1 MNKRV
6 RIGHLL
12 CTGLFAT
19 ALGCGVAAP
28 AFAASA
34 EVIAQAPT
42 AVSERVT
49 DTAGVL
55 SSAEEQQLTEK
66 ITQLQQEQQLMVHI
80 VFSNGFDGMSAEDYA
95 SALVNEKGP
104 NSAAYVVDVEGRTM
118 GVQTGDQWPQGKLDE
133 MYDAAYGPLATDDW
147 AGSANALMDT
157 ALGAGGGDGNGGA
170 WLAGAGGA
178 AVVAG
183 GGIWAYTRK
192 RTKKESAAVLE
203 DAREIAPTDIRRL
216 NSLDLETLD
225 ALAQEELVSTDES
238 IRRGKEELD
247 IATAEFGPERTRAF
261 TRAMNHST
269 TTLQKAF
276 SIRQRLDDSI
286 PETPEQRREIL
297 VEIISSC
304 GQADDAL
311 DAQAEEFAE
320 MRNLLINADSKL
332 DELTQRTIDV
342 RARLPKAEQT
352 WEELQAE
359 FNEQMLQS
367 VADNTQLAAAAL
379 DEAEKSL
386 DSAREIAARPAGEQG
401 AVVGFIRDAEHA
413 LEISDRNL
421 QGVENARSNIS
432 QAQASLPALID
443 EVEGEIA
450 EAAQIKAEGRSQGTD
465 ANWDALDEVVARA
478 QQAVDNAKKE
488 GTQDPLGQHTALI
501 TIDTELDEQ
510 LDTVREIT
518 STHARQLEQFA
529 KQIQAAA
536 TQIQA
541 AEDVIS
547 SRGRIV
553 GSGAR
558 TALADAKHLH
568 AQALHSR
575 DRDIRQAIDYAR
587 QSTNA
592 AKIAADRAR
601 DDYNNH
607 RRAQQR
613 QQTGNMAGNI
623 VTGMVIGQI
632 LGGGRG
638 GGGFGG
644 GFGGGGGGFGGG
656 GGGFS
661 GGGGGFRGGS
671 F

>member
-6 RIGHLL
+6 RIGHVL

-19 ALGCGVAAP
+19 ALGCAATAPAVAAT
-28 AFAASA
+28 
-34 EVIAQAPT
+34 VNYVAQAPS
-42 AVSERVT
+42 AISDRVT
-49 DTAGVL
+49 DSADVL
-55 SSAEEQQLTEK
+55 SSAEESEITEK
-66 ITQLQQEQQLMVHI
+66 ITQLQQEEQLMIHV
-80 VFSNGFDGMSAEDYA
+80 VFTTDMDGMSAEEYA
-95 SALVNEKGP
+95 GAIVDAKGP
-104 NSAAYVVDVEGRTM
+104 NAAAYVVDVEQHQM
-118 GVQTGDQWPQGKLDE
+118 GVQTGDQWPQGKLDD
-133 MYDAAYGPLATDDW
+133 MYDAAYSHLASDDW
-147 AGSANALMDT
+147 AGSANALVDA
-157 ALGAGGGDGNGGA
+157 ALGSGGSGGGGGA

-178 AVVAG
+178 VVVAG
-183 GGIWAYTRK
+183 GGIWAYTRN
-192 RTKKESAAVLE
+192 RSKKESAAVLE
-203 DAREIAPTDIRRL
+203 DAREIEPTDIRRL

-225 ALAQEELVSTDES
+225 ALAHEELVSTDES

-247 IATAEFGPERTRAF
+247 IAMAEFGPERTRSF

-276 SIRQRLDDSI
+276 GIRQRLDDSI
-286 PETPEQRREIL
+286 PESPEQRREML

-311 DAQAEEFAE
+311 DEQSAEFAE
-320 MRNLLINADSKL
+320 MRNLLINASSKL

-342 RARLPKAEQT
+342 RARLPKAEET
-352 WEELQAE
+352 LAALRAE
-359 FNEQMLQS
+359 FNEEMLQS
-367 VADNTQLAAAAL
+367 VDDNVQIASASL

-386 DSAREIAARPAGEQG
+386 AAAREIEAKPAGQQG
-401 AVVGFIRDAEHA
+401 GLVAHIRDAEHA
-413 LEISDRNL
+413 IEVSDRNL
-421 QGVENARSNIS
+421 AGVENARTNIFE
-432 QAQASLPALID
+432 AKAGLPALIE
-443 EVEGEIA
+443 EVEGEIR
-450 EAAQIKAEGRSQGTD
+450 EAGDIKNQGRSQGTD
-465 ANWDALDEVVARA
+465 ADWAALDDVVARA
-478 QQAVDNAKKE
+478 QQAVEVAKAE
-488 GTQDPLGQHTALI
+488 GSSDPLGQHTALI

-510 LDTVREIT
+510 LDTVREQT
-518 STHARQLEQFA
+518 STHARQLEMFA
-529 KQIQAAA
+529 KQIQSAG

-568 AQALHSR
+568 AQALNSR
-575 DRDIRQAIDYAR
+575 DRDIRAAIGYAR

-601 DDYNNH
+601 DDYNNY
-607 RRAQQR
+607 RRQQQR

-623 VTGMVIGQI
+623 ITGMVIGQV
-632 LGGGRG
+632 LGGGGRSG

-644 GFGGGGGGFGGG
+644 GFGGGGFGG
-656 GGGFS
+656 

>member
-6 RIGHLL
+6 RIGHVL

-19 ALGCGVAAP
+19 ALGCAAAAP
-28 AFAASA
+28 AVAAT
-34 EVIAQAPT
+34 VNYVAQAPS
-42 AVSERVT
+42 AISDRVT
-49 DTAGVL
+49 DSADVL
-55 SSAEEQQLTEK
+55 SSADESEITEK
-66 ITQLQQEQQLMVHI
+66 ITQLQQEEQLMIHV
-80 VFSNGFDGMSAEDYA
+80 VFTTDMDGMSAEDYA
-95 SALVNEKGP
+95 GAIVDAKGP
-104 NSAAYVVDVEGRTM
+104 NAAAYVVDVEQRQM
-118 GVQTGDQWPQGKLDE
+118 GVQTGDQWPQGKLDD
-133 MYDAAYGPLATDDW
+133 MYDAAYSHLASDDW
-147 AGSANALMDT
+147 AGSANALVDA
-157 ALGAGGGDGNGGA
+157 ALGSGGSGGGGGA

-178 AVVAG
+178 VVVAG
-183 GGIWAYTRK
+183 GGIWAYTRN
-192 RTKKESAAVLE
+192 RSKKESAAVLE
-203 DAREIAPTDIRRL
+203 DAREIEPTDIRRL
-216 NSLDLETLD
+216 NSLNLETLD
-225 ALAQEELVSTDES
+225 ALAHEELVSTDES

-247 IATAEFGPERTRAF
+247 IAMAEFGPERTRSF

-276 SIRQRLDDSI
+276 GIRQRLDDSI
-286 PETPEQRREIL
+286 PESPEQRREML

-311 DAQAEEFAE
+311 DEQAAEFAE
-320 MRNLLINADSKL
+320 MRNLLINASSKL

-342 RARLPKAEQT
+342 RARLPKAEET
-352 WEELQAE
+352 LAALQAE
-359 FNEQMLQS
+359 FNEEMLQS
-367 VADNTQLAAAAL
+367 VDDNVQIASASL

-386 DSAREIAARPAGEQG
+386 SAAREIEAKPAGQQG
-401 AVVGFIRDAEHA
+401 GLVAHIRDAEHA
-413 LEISDRNL
+413 IEVSDRNL
-421 QGVENARSNIS
+421 AGVENARTNIFE
-432 QAQASLPALID
+432 AKAGLPALIE
-443 EVEGEIA
+443 EVEGEIR
-450 EAAQIKAEGRSQGTD
+450 EAGDIKNQGRSQGTD
-465 ANWDALDEVVARA
+465 ADWAALDDVVARA
-478 QQAVDNAKKE
+478 QQAVEVAKAE
-488 GTQDPLGQHTALI
+488 GSSDPLGQHTALI

-510 LDTVREIT
+510 LDTVREQT
-518 STHARQLEQFA
+518 STHARQLEMFA
-529 KQIQAAA
+529 KQIQSAG

-568 AQALHSR
+568 AQALNSR
-575 DRDIRQAIDYAR
+575 DRDIRAALDYAR

-601 DDYNNH
+601 DDYNNY
-607 RRAQQR
+607 RRQQQR

-623 VTGMVIGQI
+623 ITGMVIGQV
-632 LGGGRG
+632 LGGGGRSG

-644 GFGGGGGGFGGG
+644 GFGGGGFG
-656 GGGFS
+656 

>member
-6 RIGHLL
+6 RIGHVL

-19 ALGCGVAAP
+19 ALGCAAAAP
-28 AFAASA
+28 AVAAT
-34 EVIAQAPT
+34 VNYVAQAPS
-42 AVSERVT
+42 AISDRVT
-49 DTAGVL
+49 DSADVL
-55 SSAEEQQLTEK
+55 SSAEESEITEK
-66 ITQLQQEQQLMVHI
+66 ITQLQQEEQLMIHV
-80 VFSNGFDGMSAEDYA
+80 VFTTDMDGMSAEEYA
-95 SALVNEKGP
+95 GALVDDKGP
-104 NSAAYVVDVEGRTM
+104 NSAAYVVDVQARDM

-133 MYDAAYGPLATDDW
+133 MYDAAYPHLATDDW
-147 AGSANALMDT
+147 AGSANALVDA
-157 ALGAGGGDGNGGA
+157 ALGSGGSGGNGGA

-178 AVVAG
+178 VVVAG
-183 GGIWAYTRK
+183 GGIWAYTRN
-192 RTKKESAAVLE
+192 RSKKESAAVLE
-203 DAREIAPTDIRRL
+203 DAREIEPTDIRRL

-225 ALAQEELVSTDES
+225 SLAHEELVSTDES

-247 IATAEFGPERTRAF
+247 IAMAEFGPERTRSF

-276 SIRQRLDDSI
+276 GIRQRLDDSI
-286 PETPEQRREIL
+286 PESPEQRREML

-311 DAQAEEFAE
+311 DAQAAEFAE
-320 MRNLLINADSKL
+320 MRNLLINASSKL

-342 RARLPKAEQT
+342 RARLPKAEET
-352 WEELQAE
+352 LAALQAE
-359 FNEQMLQS
+359 FNEEMLQS
-367 VADNTQLAAAAL
+367 VDDNVQISSASL

-386 DSAREIAARPAGEQG
+386 SAAREIEAKPAGQQG
-401 AVVGFIRDAEHA
+401 GLVAHIRDAEHA
-413 LEISDRNL
+413 IEVSDRNL
-421 QGVENARSNIS
+421 AGVENARTNIS
-432 QAQASLPALID
+432 EAKAGLPALIE
-443 EVEGEIA
+443 EVEGEIR
-450 EAAQIKAEGRSQGTD
+450 EAGQIKNQGRSQGTE
-465 ANWDALDEVVARA
+465 ANWSSLDDVVARA
-478 QQAVDNAKKE
+478 QQAVEVAKTE
-488 GTQDPLGQHTALI
+488 GSVDPLGQHTALI
-501 TIDTELDEQ
+501 TIDTELDQQ
-510 LDTVREIT
+510 LDTVREQT
-518 STHARQLEQFA
+518 STHARQLEMFA
-529 KQIQAAA
+529 KQIQSAG

-568 AQALHSR
+568 AQALNSR
-575 DRDIRQAIDYAR
+575 DRDIRAAIDYAR

-601 DDYNNH
+601 DDYNNY
-607 RRAQQR
+607 RRQQQR
-613 QQTGNMAGNI
+613 RQTSNTAGNI
-623 VTGMVIGQI
+623 ITGMVIGQV
-632 LGGGRG
+632 LGGGGRSG

-644 GFGGGGGGFGGG
+644 GFGGGGFGG
-656 GGGFS
+656 

>member
-6 RIGHLL
+6 RIGHVL

-19 ALGCGVAAP
+19 ALGCAAAAP
-28 AFAASA
+28 AVAAT
-34 EVIAQAPT
+34 VNYVAQAPS
-42 AVSERVT
+42 AISDRVT
-49 DTAGVL
+49 DSADVL
-55 SSAEEQQLTEK
+55 SSAEESEITEK
-66 ITQLQQEQQLMVHI
+66 ITQLQQEEQLMIHV
-80 VFSNGFDGMSAEDYA
+80 VFTTDMDGMSAEDYA
-95 SALVNEKGP
+95 GAIVDAKGP
-104 NSAAYVVDVEGRTM
+104 NAAAYVVDVEQRQM
-118 GVQTGDQWPQGKLDE
+118 GVQTGDQWPQGKLDD
-133 MYDAAYGPLATDDW
+133 MYDAAYSHLASDDW
-147 AGSANALMDT
+147 AGSANALVDA
-157 ALGAGGGDGNGGA
+157 ALGTGGSGGGGGA

-178 AVVAG
+178 VVVAG
-183 GGIWAYTRK
+183 GGIWAYTRN
-192 RTKKESAAVLE
+192 RSKKESAAVLE
-203 DAREIAPTDIRRL
+203 DAREIEPTDIRRL

-225 ALAQEELVSTDES
+225 SLAHEELVSTDES

-247 IATAEFGPERTRAF
+247 IAMAEFGPERTRSF

-276 SIRQRLDDSI
+276 GIRQRLDDSI
-286 PETPEQRREIL
+286 PESPEQRREML

-311 DAQAEEFAE
+311 DAQAAEFAE
-320 MRNLLINADSKL
+320 MRNLLINASSKL

-342 RARLPKAEQT
+342 RARLPKAEET
-352 WEELQAE
+352 LAGLQAE
-359 FNEQMLQS
+359 FNEEMLQS
-367 VADNTQLAAAAL
+367 VDDNVQIASASL

-386 DSAREIAARPAGEQG
+386 SAAREIEAKPAGQQG
-401 AVVGFIRDAEHA
+401 GLVAHIRDAEHA
-413 LEISDRNL
+413 IEVSDRNL
-421 QGVENARSNIS
+421 AGVENARTNIS
-432 QAQASLPALID
+432 EAKAGLPALIE
-443 EVEGEIA
+443 EVEGEIQ
-450 EAAQIKAEGRSQGTD
+450 EAGQIKNQGRSQGTD
-465 ANWDALDEVVARA
+465 ADWAALEDVVARA
-478 QQAVDNAKKE
+478 QQAVEVAKAE
-488 GTQDPLGQHTALI
+488 GSVDPLGQHTALI

-510 LDTVREIT
+510 LDTVREQT
-518 STHARQLEQFA
+518 STHARQLEMFA
-529 KQIQAAA
+529 KQIQSAG

-568 AQALHSR
+568 AQALNSR
-575 DRDIRQAIDYAR
+575 DRDIRAAIDYAR

-601 DDYNNH
+601 DDYNNY
-607 RRAQQR
+607 RRQQQR

-623 VTGMVIGQI
+623 ITGMVIGQV
-632 LGGGRG
+632 LGGGGRSG

-644 GFGGGGGGFGGG
+644 GFGGGGFGG
-656 GGGFS
+656 

>member
-1 MNKRV
+1 MNKRA

-42 AVSERVT
+42 AISERVT

-55 SSAEEQQLTEK
+55 STAEEQELTEK

-269 TTLQKAF
+269 NTLQKAF

-286 PETPEQRREIL
+286 PETPEQRREML

-352 WEELQAE
+352 WEGLQAE

-432 QAQASLPALID
+432 QAQAALPALID

-450 EAAQIKAEGRSQGTD
+450 EAAQIKAQGRSQGTD

-478 QQAVDNAKKE
+478 QQAVDTAKQE

-644 GFGGGGGGFGGG
+644 GFGGGGGGF
-656 GGGFS
+656 S

>member
-6 RIGHLL
+6 RIGHVL

-19 ALGCGVAAP
+19 ALGGAAAAP
-28 AFAASA
+28 AVAAA
-34 EVIAQAPT
+34 VDYVAQAPS
-42 AVSERVT
+42 AISDRVT
-49 DTAGVL
+49 DSADVL
-55 SSAEEQQLTEK
+55 SDAEESEITEK
-66 ITQLQQEQQLMVHI
+66 ITQLQQEEQLMIHV
-80 VFSNGFDGMSAEDYA
+80 VFTTDMDGMSAEEYA
-95 SALVNEKGP
+95 GALVDEKGP
-104 NSAAYVVDVEGRTM
+104 NSAAYVVNTEQGQM

-147 AGSANALMDT
+147 AGSANALVDA
-157 ALGAGGGDGNGGA
+157 ALGSGSASGSGASGA

-178 AVVAG
+178 VAVAG
-183 GGIWAYTRK
+183 GGIWMYTRK
-192 RTKKESAAVLE
+192 RSKKESAAVLE
-203 DAREIAPTDIRRL
+203 DAREIEPTDIRRL

-225 ALAQEELVSTDES
+225 ALAHEELVSTDES

-247 IATAEFGPERTRAF
+247 IAMAEFGPERTRSF
-261 TRAMNHST
+261 TRAMNQST

-276 SIRQRLDDSI
+276 GIRQRLDDSI
-286 PETPEQRREIL
+286 PESPEQRREML

-311 DAQAEEFAE
+311 DSQAAEFAE
-320 MRNLLINADSKL
+320 MRNLLINASSKL

-342 RARLPKAEQT
+342 RARLPKAEET
-352 WEELQAE
+352 LAALRAE
-359 FNEQMLQS
+359 FNEEMLQS
-367 VADNTQLAAAAL
+367 VDDNVQIASASL

-386 DSAREIAARPAGEQG
+386 SAAREIEARPAGQQG
-401 AVVGFIRDAEHA
+401 GLVAHIRDAEHA
-413 LEISDRNL
+413 LEVSDRNL
-421 QGVENARSNIS
+421 AGVENARTNIS
-432 QAQASLPALID
+432 EAKAGLPALIE
-443 EVEGEIA
+443 EVEGEIQ
-450 EAAQIKAEGRSQGTD
+450 EAGQIKQQGRSQGTD
-465 ANWDALDEVVARA
+465 ADWAALDEVVARA
-478 QQAVDNAKKE
+478 QQAVDAAKAE
-488 GTQDPLGQHTALI
+488 GSMDPLGQHTALI

-510 LDTVREIT
+510 LDTVREQT
-518 STHARQLEQFA
+518 STHARQLEMFA
-529 KQIQAAA
+529 KQIQSAG

-568 AQALHSR
+568 AQALNSR
-575 DRDIRQAIDYAR
+575 DRDIRAALDYAR

-601 DDYNNH
+601 DDYNNY
-607 RRAQQR
+607 RRQQQR
-613 QQTGNMAGNI
+613 RQASNVAGNVI
-623 VTGMVIGQI
+623 TGMVIGQV
-632 LGGGRG
+632 LGGGGRSG

-644 GFGGGGGGFGGG
+644 GFGGGGFGG
-656 GGGFS
+656 

>member
-6 RIGHLL
+6 RIGHVL

-19 ALGCGVAAP
+19 ALGCAAAAP
-28 AFAASA
+28 AVAAT
-34 EVIAQAPT
+34 VNYVAQAPS
-42 AVSERVT
+42 AISDRVT
-49 DTAGVL
+49 DSADVL
-55 SSAEEQQLTEK
+55 SSAEESEITEK
-66 ITQLQQEQQLMVHI
+66 ITQLQQEEQLMIHV
-80 VFSNGFDGMSAEDYA
+80 VFTTDMDGMSAEDYA
-95 SALVNEKGP
+95 GAIVDAKGP
-104 NSAAYVVDVEGRTM
+104 NAAAYVVDVEQRQM
-118 GVQTGDQWPQGKLDE
+118 GVQTGDQWPQGKLDD
-133 MYDAAYGPLATDDW
+133 MYDAAYSHLASDDW
-147 AGSANALMDT
+147 AGSANALVDA
-157 ALGAGGGDGNGGA
+157 ALGTGGSGGGGGA

-178 AVVAG
+178 VVVAG
-183 GGIWAYTRK
+183 GGIWAYTRN
-192 RTKKESAAVLE
+192 RSKKESAAVLV
-203 DAREIAPTDIRRL
+203 DAREIEPTDIRRL

-225 ALAQEELVSTDES
+225 SLAHEELVSTDES

-247 IATAEFGPERTRAF
+247 IAMAEFGPERTRSF

-276 SIRQRLDDSI
+276 GIRQRLDDSI
-286 PETPEQRREIL
+286 PESPEQRREML

-311 DAQAEEFAE
+311 DAQAAEFAE
-320 MRNLLINADSKL
+320 MRNLLINASSKL

-342 RARLPKAEQT
+342 RARLPKAEET
-352 WEELQAE
+352 LAALQAE
-359 FNEQMLQS
+359 FNEEMLQS
-367 VADNTQLAAAAL
+367 VDDNVQIASASL

-386 DSAREIAARPAGEQG
+386 SAAREIEAKPAGQQG
-401 AVVGFIRDAEHA
+401 GLVAHIRDAEHA
-413 LEISDRNL
+413 IEVSDRNL
-421 QGVENARSNIS
+421 AGVENARTNIS
-432 QAQASLPALID
+432 EAKAGLPALIE
-443 EVEGEIA
+443 EVEGEIR
-450 EAAQIKAEGRSQGTD
+450 EAGQIKNQGRSQGTE
-465 ANWDALDEVVARA
+465 ANWSALDDVVARA
-478 QQAVDNAKKE
+478 QQAVEVAKTE
-488 GTQDPLGQHTALI
+488 GSVDPLGQHTALI
-501 TIDTELDEQ
+501 TIDTELDQQ
-510 LDTVREIT
+510 LDTVREQT
-518 STHARQLEQFA
+518 STHARQLEMFA
-529 KQIQAAA
+529 KQIQSAG

-568 AQALHSR
+568 AQALNSR
-575 DRDIRQAIDYAR
+575 DRDIRAAIDYAR

-601 DDYNNH
+601 DDYNNY
-607 RRAQQR
+607 RRQQQR

-623 VTGMVIGQI
+623 ITGMVIGQV
-632 LGGGRG
+632 LGGGGRSG

-644 GFGGGGGGFGGG
+644 GFGGGGFGG
-656 GGGFS
+656 

>member
-28 AFAASA
+28 AFAASVD
-34 EVIAQAPT
+34 VIAQAPT
-42 AVSERVT
+42 AITDRVT

-55 SSAEEQQLTEK
+55 SAAEVQDLTDK
-66 ITQLQQEQQLMVHI
+66 ITQLQQEDQLMVHI
-80 VFSNGFDGMSAEDYA
+80 VFSNDLGDMDAEQYA
-95 SALVNEKGP
+95 GALVDEKGP
-104 NSAAYVVDVEGRTM
+104 NSAAYVVDIENRKM

-147 AGSANALMDT
+147 AGSANALMDA
-157 ALGAGGGDGNGGA
+157 ALGTGGAGGNGGA
-170 WLAGAGGA
+170 WLAGAGGV

-183 GGIWAYTRK
+183 GGIWAYTR
-192 RTKKESAAVLE
+192 RNSKKQSAAVLE

-225 ALAQEELVSTDES
+225 ALAHEELVSTDES

-247 IATAEFGPERTRAF
+247 IATAEFGPERTRSF

-276 SIRQRLDDSI
+276 GIRQRLDDSI
-286 PETPEQRREIL
+286 PETPEQRREML

-352 WEELQAE
+352 LEGLQAE
-359 FNEQMLQS
+359 FNEEMLQS
-367 VADNTQLAAAAL
+367 IDDNTQMAAAAL

-386 DSAREIAARPAGEQG
+386 ESAREIAARPAGEQG

-413 LEISDRNL
+413 IEVSHRNL

-432 QAQASLPALID
+432 QAQATLPALIE

-450 EAAQIKAEGRSQGTD
+450 EAGQIKAQGRSQGTE
-465 ANWDALDEVVARA
+465 ANWQELDAVVARA
-478 QQAVDNAKKE
+478 QQAVDTAKQE
-488 GTQDPLGQHTALI
+488 GSTDPLGQHTALI

-529 KQIQAAA
+529 KQIQAAS

-623 VTGMVIGQI
+623 ITGMVIGQV
-632 LGGGRG
+632 LGGGR
-638 GGGFGG
+638 
-644 GFGGGGGGFGGG
+644 GGGGFGGG

-661 GGGGGFRGGS
+661 GGGGGGFRGGS

>member
-6 RIGHLL
+6 RIGHVL

-19 ALGCGVAAP
+19 ALGCAAAAP
-28 AFAASA
+28 AVAAT
-34 EVIAQAPT
+34 VNYVAQAPS
-42 AVSERVT
+42 AISDRVT
-49 DTAGVL
+49 DSADVL
-55 SSAEEQQLTEK
+55 SSAEESEITEK
-66 ITQLQQEQQLMVHI
+66 ITQLQQEEQLMIHV
-80 VFSNGFDGMSAEDYA
+80 VFTTDMDGMSAEDYA
-95 SALVNEKGP
+95 GAIVDAKGP
-104 NSAAYVVDVEGRTM
+104 NAAAYVVDVEQRQM
-118 GVQTGDQWPQGKLDE
+118 GVQTGDQWPQGKLDD
-133 MYDAAYGPLATDDW
+133 MYDAAYSHLASDDW
-147 AGSANALMDT
+147 AGSANALVDA
-157 ALGAGGGDGNGGA
+157 ALGTGGSGGGGGA

-178 AVVAG
+178 VVVAG
-183 GGIWAYTRK
+183 GGIWAYTRN
-192 RTKKESAAVLE
+192 RSKKESAAVLE
-203 DAREIAPTDIRRL
+203 DAREIEPTDIRRL

-225 ALAQEELVSTDES
+225 SLAHEELVSTDES

-247 IATAEFGPERTRAF
+247 IAMAEFGPERTRSF

-276 SIRQRLDDSI
+276 GIRQRLDDSI
-286 PETPEQRREIL
+286 PESPEQRREML

-311 DAQAEEFAE
+311 DAQAAEFAE
-320 MRNLLINADSKL
+320 MRNLLINASSKL

-342 RARLPKAEQT
+342 RARLPKAEET
-352 WEELQAE
+352 LAGLQAE
-359 FNEQMLQS
+359 FNEEMLQS
-367 VADNTQLAAAAL
+367 VDDNVQIASASL

-386 DSAREIAARPAGEQG
+386 SAAREIEAKPAGQQG
-401 AVVGFIRDAEHA
+401 GLVAHIRDAEHA
-413 LEISDRNL
+413 IEVSDRNL
-421 QGVENARSNIS
+421 AGVENARTNIS
-432 QAQASLPALID
+432 EAKAGLPALIE
-443 EVEGEIA
+443 EVEGEIQ
-450 EAAQIKAEGRSQGTD
+450 EAGQIKNQGRSQGTE
-465 ANWDALDEVVARA
+465 ANWSALDDVVARA
-478 QQAVDNAKKE
+478 QQAVEVAKAE
-488 GTQDPLGQHTALI
+488 GSVDPLGQHTALI

-510 LDTVREIT
+510 LDTVREQT
-518 STHARQLEQFA
+518 STHARQLEMFA
-529 KQIQAAA
+529 KQIQSAG

-568 AQALHSR
+568 AQALNSR
-575 DRDIRQAIDYAR
+575 DRDIRAAIDYAR

-601 DDYNNH
+601 DDYNNY
-607 RRAQQR
+607 RRQQQR
-613 QQTGNMAGNI
+613 RQTSNTAGNI
-623 VTGMVIGQI
+623 ITGMVIGQV
-632 LGGGRG
+632 LGGGRSG

-644 GFGGGGGGFGGG
+644 GFGGGGFGG
-656 GGGFS
+656 

>member
-6 RIGHLL
+6 RIGHVL

-19 ALGCGVAAP
+19 ALGCAATAPAVAAT
-28 AFAASA
+28 
-34 EVIAQAPT
+34 VGYVAQAPS
-42 AVSERVT
+42 AISDRVT
-49 DTAGVL
+49 DSADVL
-55 SSAEEQQLTEK
+55 SSAEESEITEK
-66 ITQLQQEQQLMVHI
+66 ITQLQQEEQLMIHV
-80 VFSNGFDGMSAEDYA
+80 VFTTDMDGMSAEDYA
-95 SALVNEKGP
+95 GAIVDAKGP
-104 NSAAYVVDVEGRTM
+104 NAAAYVVDVEQRQM
-118 GVQTGDQWPQGKLDE
+118 GVQTGDQWPQGKLDD
-133 MYDAAYGPLATDDW
+133 MYDAAYSHLASDDW
-147 AGSANALMDT
+147 AGSANALVDA
-157 ALGAGGGDGNGGA
+157 ALGTGGSGGGGGA

-178 AVVAG
+178 VVVAG
-183 GGIWAYTRK
+183 GGIWAYTRN
-192 RTKKESAAVLE
+192 RSKKESAAVLE
-203 DAREIAPTDIRRL
+203 DAREIEPTDIRRL

-225 ALAQEELVSTDES
+225 SLAHEELVSTDES

-247 IATAEFGPERTRAF
+247 IAMAEFGPERTRSF

-276 SIRQRLDDSI
+276 GIRQRLDDSI
-286 PETPEQRREIL
+286 PESPEQRREML

-311 DAQAEEFAE
+311 DEQAAEFAE
-320 MRNLLINADSKL
+320 MRNLLINASSKL

-342 RARLPKAEQT
+342 RARLPKAEET
-352 WEELQAE
+352 LAALQAE
-359 FNEQMLQS
+359 FNEEMLQS
-367 VADNTQLAAAAL
+367 VDDNVQIASASL

-386 DSAREIAARPAGEQG
+386 SAAREIEAKPAGQQG
-401 AVVGFIRDAEHA
+401 GLVAHIRDAEHA
-413 LEISDRNL
+413 IEVSDRNL
-421 QGVENARSNIS
+421 AGVENARTNIS
-432 QAQASLPALID
+432 EAKAGLPALIE
-443 EVEGEIA
+443 EVESEIQ
-450 EAAQIKAEGRSQGTD
+450 EAGKIKNQGRSQGTE
-465 ANWDALDEVVARA
+465 ANWSALDDVVARA
-478 QQAVDNAKKE
+478 QQAVEVAKAE
-488 GTQDPLGQHTALI
+488 GSVDPLGQHTALI
-501 TIDTELDEQ
+501 TIDTELDQQ
-510 LDTVREIT
+510 LDTVREQT
-518 STHARQLEQFA
+518 STHARQLEMFA
-529 KQIQAAA
+529 KQIQSAG

-568 AQALHSR
+568 AQALNSR
-575 DRDIRQAIDYAR
+575 DRDIRAAIDYAR

-601 DDYNNH
+601 DDYNNY
-607 RRAQQR
+607 RRQQQR

-623 VTGMVIGQI
+623 ITGMVIGQV
-632 LGGGRG
+632 LGGGGRSG

-644 GFGGGGGGFGGG
+644 GFGGGGFGG
-656 GGGFS
+656 

>member
-34 EVIAQAPT
+34 DVIAQAPT
-42 AVSERVT
+42 AISERVT
-49 DTAGVL
+49 DSAGVL
-55 SSAEEQQLTEK
+55 SASEKTELADK

-95 SALVNEKGP
+95 GALVDEKGP
-104 NSAAYVVDVEGRTM
+104 NSAAYVVDVQGRQM
-118 GVQTGDQWPQGKLDE
+118 GIQTGNQWPQGKLDE

-147 AGSANALMDT
+147 AGSANALMDA
-157 ALGAGGGDGNGGA
+157 ALGSGGAGGSGGA
-170 WLAGAGGA
+170 WLAGAGGV

-183 GGIWAYTRK
+183 GGIWAYTRRRSK
-192 RTKKESAAVLE
+192 QESAAVLE

-216 NSLDLETLD
+216 NSLDLDTLD
-225 ALAQEELVSTDES
+225 ALAHEELVSTDES

-247 IATAEFGPERTRAF
+247 IATAEFGPERTRSF

-276 SIRQRLDDSI
+276 KIRQRLDDSI
-286 PETPEQRREIL
+286 PETPEQRREML
-297 VEIISSC
+297 VEIVSSC

-311 DAQAEEFAE
+311 DAEAAEFAE
-320 MRNLLINADSKL
+320 MRNLLFNASSKL

-342 RARLPKAEQT
+342 RARLPKAEET
-352 WEELQAE
+352 LAALHAE
-359 FNEQMLQS
+359 FNEEMLQS
-367 VADNTQLAAAAL
+367 VDDNPQLAAAAL
-379 DEAEKSL
+379 DEAEKCL
-386 DSAREIAARPAGEQG
+386 ESARDIAARPAGEQG
-401 AVVGFIRDAEHA
+401 PVVGFIRDAEHA
-413 LEISDRNL
+413 IEISDRNL
-421 QGVENARSNIS
+421 RGIENARSNIS
-432 QAQASLPALID
+432 QAQATLPALIE

-450 EAAQIKAEGRSQGTD
+450 EAEELKSQGRAQGTD
-465 ANWDALDEVVARA
+465 ANWEALDAVVARA
-478 QQAVDNAKKE
+478 QSAVDTAQQE
-488 GTQDPLGQHTALI
+488 GAQDPLGQHTALI

-510 LDTVREIT
+510 LDTVREQT
-518 STHARQLEQFA
+518 STHARQLEQFS
-529 KQIQAAA
+529 KQIQASA

-568 AQALHSR
+568 AQAVHSR
-575 DRDIRQAIDYAR
+575 ERDIRQAIDYAR
-587 QSTNA
+587 QATNA

-613 QQTGNMAGNI
+613 QQAGNMAGNI
-623 VTGMVIGQI
+623 ITGMVIGQV
-632 LGGGRG
+632 LGGGGRSG

-644 GFGGGGGGFGGG
+644 GFGGGGGSFGG
-656 GGGFS
+656 

>member
-6 RIGHLL
+6 RIGHVL

-19 ALGCGVAAP
+19 ALGCAAAAP
-28 AFAASA
+28 AVAAT
-34 EVIAQAPT
+34 VNYVAQAPT
-42 AVSERVT
+42 TISDRVT
-49 DTAGVL
+49 DSADVL
-55 SSAEEQQLTEK
+55 SSAEESEITEK
-66 ITQLQQEQQLMVHI
+66 ITQLQQEEQLMIHV
-80 VFSNGFDGMSAEDYA
+80 VFTTDMDGMSAEDYA
-95 SALVNEKGP
+95 GAIVDAKGP
-104 NSAAYVVDVEGRTM
+104 NAAAYVVDVEQRQM
-118 GVQTGDQWPQGKLDE
+118 GVQTGDQWPQGKLDD
-133 MYDAAYGPLATDDW
+133 MYDAAYSHLASDDW
-147 AGSANALMDT
+147 AGSANALVDA
-157 ALGAGGGDGNGGA
+157 ALGTGDSSGSGGA

-178 AVVAG
+178 VVVAG
-183 GGIWAYTRK
+183 GGIWAYTRN
-192 RTKKESAAVLE
+192 RSKKESAAVLE
-203 DAREIAPTDIRRL
+203 DAREIEPTDIRRL

-225 ALAQEELVSTDES
+225 SLAHEELVSTDES

-247 IATAEFGPERTRAF
+247 IAMAEFGPERTRSF

-276 SIRQRLDDSI
+276 GIRQRLDDSI
-286 PETPEQRREIL
+286 PESPEQRREML

-311 DAQAEEFAE
+311 DAQAAEFAE
-320 MRNLLINADSKL
+320 MRNLLINASSKL

-342 RARLPKAEQT
+342 RARLPKAEET
-352 WEELQAE
+352 LAGLQAE
-359 FNEQMLQS
+359 FNEEMLQS
-367 VADNTQLAAAAL
+367 VDDNVQIASASL

-386 DSAREIAARPAGEQG
+386 SAAREIEAKPAGQQG
-401 AVVGFIRDAEHA
+401 GLVAHIRDAEHA
-413 LEISDRNL
+413 IEVSDRNL
-421 QGVENARSNIS
+421 AGVENARTNIS
-432 QAQASLPALID
+432 EAKASLPALID
-443 EVEGEIA
+443 EVEGEIR
-450 EAAQIKAEGRSQGTD
+450 EAGDIKNQGRSQGTD
-465 ANWDALDEVVARA
+465 ADWAALDDVVARA
-478 QQAVDNAKKE
+478 QQAVEVAKAE
-488 GTQDPLGQHTALI
+488 GSSDPLGQHTALI

-510 LDTVREIT
+510 LDTVREQT

-529 KQIQAAA
+529 KQIQSAG

-568 AQALHSR
+568 AQALNSR
-575 DRDIRQAIDYAR
+575 DRDIRAAIDYAR

-601 DDYNNH
+601 DDYNNY
-607 RRAQQR
+607 RRQQQR
-613 QQTGNMAGNI
+613 RQTSNTAGNI
-623 VTGMVIGQI
+623 ITGMVIGQV
-632 LGGGRG
+632 LGGGRGG

-644 GFGGGGGGFGGG
+644 GFGGGGFGGG
-656 GGGFS
+656 

>member
-19 ALGCGVAAP
+19 ALGCGIAAP

-55 SSAEEQQLTEK
+55 SAAEEQELTEK

-147 AGSANALMDT
+147 AGSANALMDA
-157 ALGAGGGDGNGGA
+157 ALGTGGAGGNGGA

-269 TTLQKAF
+269 NTLQKAF

-286 PETPEQRREIL
+286 PETPEQRREML

-352 WEELQAE
+352 WEGLQAE

-432 QAQASLPALID
+432 QAQAALPALID

-450 EAAQIKAEGRSQGTD
+450 EAAQIKAQGRSQGTD

-478 QQAVDNAKKE
+478 QQAVDTAKQE

-575 DRDIRQAIDYAR
+575 DRDIRQAI
-587 QSTNA
+587 
-592 AKIAADRAR
+592 
-601 DDYNNH
+601 
-607 RRAQQR
+607 
-613 QQTGNMAGNI
+613 
-623 VTGMVIGQI
+623 
-632 LGGGRG
+632 
-638 GGGFGG
+638 
-644 GFGGGGGGFGGG
+644 
-656 GGGFS
+656 
-661 GGGGGFRGGS
+661 
-671 F
+671 